1 MFFIIGLVVVIGSVL
16 GGYLPHGSFAVLVQ
30 PLEVVII
37 CGAALGAFI
46 ISNPK
51 TVIFGV
57 LKSTGKVLK
66 GQPYNRAAY
75 EELLTLQY
83 TIFKLAKAKG
93 MLALEAHIEDPEKS
107 SIFTAFPNFM
117 KNHHAVEFVC
127 DYLRLMTM
135 GTESSHEMEALM
147 DEDIETH
154 HHEQHAVSSA
164 VTTVGD
170 GLPAFGIVAAVLG
183 VIITMQYIS
192 EPPEVLGGKI
202 AAALV
207 GTFLGIFL
215 AYGIVGP
222 FATRVKHIRLEEHNF
237 YSMIGEVLVSNLHK
251 NPVNICVEVAR
262 RHAPTRVRPSFN
274 EVEEAIR
281 GLKQAA

>member
-1 MFFIIGLVVVIGSVL
+1 MFFIIGLVVVFGSVL

-93 MLALEAHIEDPEKS
+93 MLALEAHIEEPEKS

-183 VIITMQYIS
+183 VIITMQYSS

-222 FATRVKHIRLEEHNF
+222 MGKSLEAYAEAETKYYQCIKAGMLAYLNGYAPAVSVEFARKTL
-237 YSMIGEVLVSNLHK
+237 YSHE
-251 NPVNICVEVAR
+251 
-262 RHAPTRVRPSFN
+262 RPSFA
-274 EVEEAIR
+274 ELEAAVENAPKI
-281 GLKQAA
+281 

>member
-1 MFFIIGLVVVIGSVL
+1 MFFIVGVLIVIGSVL

-30 PLEVVII
+30 PFEVLII
-37 CGAALGAFI
+37 CGAAFGGFV

-57 LKSTGKVLK
+57 FKSIGKILK
-66 GQPYNRAAY
+66 GQPYNKAAY
-75 EELLTLQY
+75 VELLTMQY
-83 TIFKLAKAKG
+83 TIFRLAKAKG

-107 SIFTAFPNFM
+107 SIFSAFPNFM

-135 GTESSHEMEALM
+135 GTENAHEMEALM

-154 HHEQHAVSSA
+154 HHEQHAVASA
-164 VTTVGD
+164 ITTVGD

-183 VIITMQYIS
+183 VIVTMSSIS
-192 EPPEVLGGKI
+192 EPPEVLGGLI

-207 GTFLGIFL
+207 GTFLGILL
-215 AYGIVGP
+215 AYGFVAPMGKAMENYVESEGKYYQCLKSGMLAYLNGYAP
-222 FATRVKHIRLEEHNF
+222 AVSVEFARKTL
-237 YSMIGEVLVSNLHK
+237 YSHE
-251 NPVNICVEVAR
+251 
-262 RHAPTRVRPSFN
+262 RPSFS
-274 EVEEAIR
+274 ELEEAVENAP
-281 GLKQAA
+281 KV

>member
-1 MFFIIGLVVVIGSVL
+1 MFFIIGVLVVIGSVL

-30 PLEVVII
+30 PLEVLII
-37 CGAALGAFI
+37 CGAAFGGFI

-57 LKSTGKVLK
+57 FKSIGKILK
-66 GQPYNRAAY
+66 GQPYNKAAY
-75 EELLTLQY
+75 VELLTMQY
-83 TIFKLAKAKG
+83 TIYKLAKAKG

-107 SIFTAFPNFM
+107 SIFSAFPNFM

-135 GTESSHEMEALM
+135 GTENAHEMEALM

-154 HHEQHAVSSA
+154 HHEQHAIASA

-183 VIITMQYIS
+183 VIVTMSSIS
-192 EPPEVLGGKI
+192 EPPEVLGGLI
-202 AAALV
+202 GAALV
-207 GTFLGIFL
+207 GTFLGILL
-215 AYGIVGP
+215 AYGFVGP
-222 FATRVKHIRLEEHNF
+222 MGKNLENYAEAEGKYYQCLKAGMLAYLNGYAPAVSVEFARKTL
-237 YSMIGEVLVSNLHK
+237 YSHE
-251 NPVNICVEVAR
+251 
-262 RHAPTRVRPSFN
+262 RPSFS
-274 EVEEAIR
+274 ELEEAVENAPKI
-281 GLKQAA
+281 

>member
-1 MFFIIGLVVVIGSVL
+1 MFFIIGVLVVIGSVL

-30 PLEVVII
+30 PLEVLII
-37 CGAALGAFI
+37 CGAAFGGFI

-57 LKSTGKVLK
+57 FKSIGKILK
-66 GQPYNRAAY
+66 GQPYNKAAY
-75 EELLTLQY
+75 VELLTMQY
-83 TIFKLAKAKG
+83 TIYKLAKAKG

-107 SIFTAFPNFM
+107 SIFSAFPNFM

-135 GTESSHEMEALM
+135 GTENAHEMEALM

-154 HHEQHAVSSA
+154 HHEQHAIASA

-183 VIITMQYIS
+183 VIVTMSSIS
-192 EPPEVLGGKI
+192 EPPEVLGGLI
-202 AAALV
+202 GAALV
-207 GTFLGIFL
+207 GTFLGILL
-215 AYGIVGP
+215 AYGFVGP
-222 FATRVKHIRLEEHNF
+222 MGKNLENYVEAEGKYYQCLKAGMLAYLNGYAPAVSVEFARKTL
-237 YSMIGEVLVSNLHK
+237 YSHE
-251 NPVNICVEVAR
+251 
-262 RHAPTRVRPSFN
+262 RPSFS
-274 EVEEAIR
+274 ELEEAVENAPKI
-281 GLKQAA
+281 

>member
-1 MFFIIGLVVVIGSVL
+1 MFFIVGVLIVIGSVL

-30 PLEVVII
+30 PLEVLII
-37 CGAALGAFI
+37 CGAAFGGFV

-57 LKSTGKVLK
+57 FKSIGKILK
-66 GQPYNRAAY
+66 GQPYNKAAY
-75 EELLTLQY
+75 VELLTMQY
-83 TIFKLAKAKG
+83 TIFRLAKAKG

-107 SIFTAFPNFM
+107 SIFSAFPNFM

-135 GTESSHEMEALM
+135 GTENAHEMEALM

-154 HHEQHAVSSA
+154 HHEQHAVASA
-164 VTTVGD
+164 ITTVGD

-183 VIITMQYIS
+183 VIVTMSSIS
-192 EPPEVLGGKI
+192 EPPEVLGGLI

-207 GTFLGIFL
+207 GTFLGILL
-215 AYGIVGP
+215 AYGFVAPMGKAMENYVESEGKYYQCLKSGMLAYLNGYAP
-222 FATRVKHIRLEEHNF
+222 AVSVEFARKTL
-237 YSMIGEVLVSNLHK
+237 YSYE
-251 NPVNICVEVAR
+251 
-262 RHAPTRVRPSFN
+262 RPSFS
-274 EVEEAIR
+274 ELEEAVENAP
-281 GLKQAA
+281 KV

>member
-1 MFFIIGLVVVIGSVL
+1 MFFIVGVLIVIGSVL

-30 PLEVVII
+30 PLEVLII
-37 CGAALGAFI
+37 CGAAFGGFV

-57 LKSTGKVLK
+57 FKSIGKILK
-66 GQPYNRAAY
+66 GQPYNKAAY
-75 EELLTLQY
+75 VELLTMQY
-83 TIFKLAKAKG
+83 TIFRLAKAKG

-107 SIFTAFPNFM
+107 SIFSAFPNFM

-135 GTESSHEMEALM
+135 GTENAHEMEALM

-154 HHEQHAVSSA
+154 HHEQHAVASA
-164 VTTVGD
+164 ITTVGD

-183 VIITMQYIS
+183 VIVTMSSIS
-192 EPPEVLGGKI
+192 EPPEVLGGLI

-207 GTFLGIFL
+207 GTFLGILL
-215 AYGIVGP
+215 AYGFVAPMGKAMENYVESEGKYYQCLKSGMLAYLNGYAP
-222 FATRVKHIRLEEHNF
+222 AVSVEFARKTL
-237 YSMIGEVLVSNLHK
+237 YSHE
-251 NPVNICVEVAR
+251 
-262 RHAPTRVRPSFN
+262 RPSFS
-274 EVEEAIR
+274 ELEEAVENAP
-281 GLKQAA
+281 KV

>member
-1 MFFIIGLVVVIGSVL
+1 MFFIVGVLIVIGSVL

-30 PLEVVII
+30 PLEVLII
-37 CGAALGAFI
+37 CGAAFGGFV

-57 LKSTGKVLK
+57 FKSIGKILK
-66 GQPYNRAAY
+66 GQPYNKAAY
-75 EELLTLQY
+75 VELLTMQY
-83 TIFKLAKAKG
+83 TIYRLAKAKG

-135 GTESSHEMEALM
+135 GTENAHEMEALM

-154 HHEQHAVSSA
+154 HHEQHAVASA
-164 VTTVGD
+164 ITTVGD

-183 VIITMQYIS
+183 VIVTMSSIS
-192 EPPEVLGGKI
+192 EPPEVLGGLI

-207 GTFLGIFL
+207 GTFLGILL
-215 AYGIVGP
+215 AYGFVAPMGKAMENYVESEAKYYQCLKSGMLAYLNGYAP
-222 FATRVKHIRLEEHNF
+222 AVSVEFARKTL
-237 YSMIGEVLVSNLHK
+237 YSHE
-251 NPVNICVEVAR
+251 
-262 RHAPTRVRPSFN
+262 RPSFS
-274 EVEEAIR
+274 ELEEAVENAP
-281 GLKQAA
+281 KV